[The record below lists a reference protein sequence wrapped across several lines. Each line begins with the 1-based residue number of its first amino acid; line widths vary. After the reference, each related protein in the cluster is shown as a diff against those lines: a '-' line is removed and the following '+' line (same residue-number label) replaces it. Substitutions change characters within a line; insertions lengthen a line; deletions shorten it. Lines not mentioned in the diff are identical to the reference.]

1 MNTSRITLRRAL
13 LWSAPAL
20 ALMAGAL
27 CWPGSEST
35 AQTTDVVLIGA
46 GDIAD
51 GFSFNL
57 SNAFATAALLDAY
70 PTATVFANGD
80 LAYENGSDG
89 DFAKTYN
96 ATWGRA
102 RARTIPVVGN
112 HEYDIL
118 LGAGYYS
125 YWGPAAGNPGSGY
138 YSLNLGAWHVVVL
151 NSNCAM
157 VGCGAGGAQ
166 ETWLRNDLATHTQA
180 CTLALWHEPL
190 YTSSTVI
197 TRNTAV
203 QPLWQD
209 LYNANADLIVN
220 SHAHNYERFAPQDAS
235 GNLDLA
241 KGIVEI
247 VSGTGGANL
256 FTFNSTS
263 AANSLVRN
271 SSTWGVL
278 QLTLHATS
286 YNWNFIPIAGQT
298 FTDSGTQACH

>member
-1 MNTSRITLRRAL
+1 MNTWRRTLRRTL
-13 LWSAPAL
+13 LGFAPAL
-20 ALMAGAL
+20 ALIGGAL
-27 CWPGSEST
+27 LWPGSEST

-102 RARTIPVVGN
+102 KGRTIPVVGN

-125 YWGPAAGNPGSGY
+125 YWGPTAGNFGSGY
-138 YSLNLGAWHVVVL
+138 YSLDLGAWHVVVL
-151 NSNCAM
+151 NSNCSM

-180 CTLALWHEPL
+180 CTLALWHEPF

-197 TRNTAV
+197 TRDTAV
-203 QPLWQD
+203 QPLLQD

-220 SHAHNYERFAPQDAS
+220 GHAHNYERFAPQDAS

-241 KGIVEI
+241 KGIIEI
-247 VSGTGGANL
+247 IAGTGGDSL
-256 FTFNSTS
+256 FPFNAARAPNSVIGNDSTF
-263 AANSLVRN
+263 
-271 SSTWGVL
+271 GVL
-278 QLTLHATS
+278 KLTLQPTS
-286 YNWNFIPIAGQT
+286 FYWQFIPIAGQT

>member
-1 MNTSRITLRRAL
+1 MKTWRMLRSG
-13 LWSAPAL
+13 LWLAPAL
-20 ALMAGAL
+20 ALVVGVV

-102 RARTIPVVGN
+102 KARTIPVVGN

-118 LGAGYYS
+118 FAAGYYS
-125 YWGPAAGNPGSGY
+125 YWGPTAGNFGSGY
-138 YSLNLGAWHVVVL
+138 YSLNLGAWHIVVL
-151 NSNCAM
+151 NSNCSM

-180 CTLALWHEPL
+180 CTLALWHEPF

-203 QPLWQD
+203 QPLLQD

-220 SHAHNYERFAPQDAS
+220 GHAHNYERFAPQDAS
-235 GNLDLA
+235 GNLDLV
-241 KGIVEI
+241 KGIIEI
-247 VSGTGGANL
+247 IAGTGGDSL
-256 FTFNSTS
+256 FPFS
-263 AANSLVRN
+263 AAKAPNSVIGN
-271 SSTWGVL
+271 DSNFGVL
-278 QLTLHATS
+278 KLTLHPTS
-286 YNWNFIPIAGQT
+286 FYWQFIPIAGQT

>member
-1 MNTSRITLRRAL
+1 L
-13 LWSAPAL
+13 LGFAL
-20 ALMAGAL
+20 ALALIGGAL
-27 CWPGSEST
+27 LWPGSEST
-35 AQTTDVVLIGA
+35 AQTADVVLIGA

-102 RARTIPVVGN
+102 KGRTIPVVGN

-125 YWGPAAGNPGSGY
+125 YWGPTAGNFGSGY
-138 YSLNLGAWHVVVL
+138 YSLDLGAWHVVVL
-151 NSNCAM
+151 NSNCSM

-190 YTSSTVI
+190 YTSSTVVI
-197 TRNTAV
+197 RNTAV
-203 QPLWQD
+203 QPLLQD

-220 SHAHNYERFAPQDAS
+220 GHAHNYERFAPQDAS

-241 KGIVEI
+241 KGIIEI
-247 VSGTGGANL
+247 IAGTGGDSL
-256 FTFNSTS
+256 FPFS
-263 AANSLVRN
+263 AAKASNSVAGN
-271 SSTWGVL
+271 DSTFGVL
-278 QLTLHATS
+278 KLTLHPTS
-286 YNWNFIPIAGQT
+286 FDWQFIPIAGQT

>member
-1 MNTSRITLRRAL
+1 MKTWRMLRSG
-13 LWSAPAL
+13 LWLAPAL
-20 ALMAGAL
+20 ALVVGVL

-35 AQTTDVVLIGA
+35 AQTADVVLIGA

-57 SNAFATAALLDAY
+57 SSAFATAALLDAY

-80 LAYENGSDG
+80 LAYENGSDS

-102 RARTIPVVGN
+102 RARTIPVTGN

-125 YWGPAAGNPGSGY
+125 YWGSAAGNPGSGY

-166 ETWLRNDLATHTQA
+166 EMWLRNDLATHTQA

-190 YTSSTVI
+190 YTSSTVV

-203 QPLWQD
+203 QPLWLD

-220 SHAHNYERFAPQDAS
+220 GHAHNYERFAPQDAS
-235 GNLDLA
+235 GDLDLA
-241 KGIVEI
+241 KGIIEI
-247 VSGTGGANL
+247 IAGTGGDSL
-256 FTFNSTS
+256 FPFS
-263 AANSLVRN
+263 AAMAPNSVIGN
-271 SSTWGVL
+271 DSTFGVL
-278 QLTLHATS
+278 KLTLHPTS
-286 YNWNFIPIAGQT
+286 FDWQFVPIAGQT

>member
-1 MNTSRITLRRAL
+1 MKTWRMLRSG
-13 LWSAPAL
+13 LWLAPAL
-20 ALMAGAL
+20 ALVVGVV

-96 ATWGRA
+96 ATWRRA
-102 RARTIPVVGN
+102 KARTIPVVGN

-118 LGAGYYS
+118 FAAGYYS
-125 YWGPAAGNPGSGY
+125 YWGPTGGNPGAGY
-138 YSLNLGAWHVVVL
+138 YSLDLGAWHVVVL
-151 NSNCAM
+151 NSNCSM

-180 CTLALWHEPL
+180 CTLALWHEPF

-203 QPLWQD
+203 QPLWAD

-220 SHAHNYERFAPQDAS
+220 GHAHNYERFAPQDAN
-235 GNLDLA
+235 GNSDA
-241 KGIVEI
+241 TRGIVEI

-286 YNWNFIPIAGQT
+286 YNWNFIPIARQT